1 AQYDVPDLREHFARG
16 LVEAPGERD
25 VVVRHQPRERG
36 GLIVLDEQDGVAR
49 DGSAE
54 DLVHRGQ
61 IAVAQG
67 EQTLLHLLDG
77 AQPQPRRLHHDA
89 PSRELRKRAR
99 GAVQHHVEQLRE
111 GVAVDGLE
119 VHNCAPPRGSG
130 HSDALADSRSSPR
143 TGLAM
148 NPVAPAPLISSAV
161 LRCTSALTT
170 MTQASGRMWRIWRST
185 S

>member
-67 EQTLLHLLDG
+67 EQALLHLLDG
-77 AQPQPRRLHHDA
+77 TQPQPRRLHHDA
-89 PSRELRKRAR
+89 PARELRKRAR
-99 GAVQHHVEQLRE
+99 GAVQPHVEQLRE
-111 GVAVDGLE
+111 GVAVD
-119 VHNCAPPRGSG
+119 A
-130 HSDALADSRSSPR
+130 SRSSPR

-148 NPVAPAPLISSAV
+148 NPVAPAPRISSAV

-170 MTQASGRMWRIWRST
+170 MTHASGRMWQIWRST